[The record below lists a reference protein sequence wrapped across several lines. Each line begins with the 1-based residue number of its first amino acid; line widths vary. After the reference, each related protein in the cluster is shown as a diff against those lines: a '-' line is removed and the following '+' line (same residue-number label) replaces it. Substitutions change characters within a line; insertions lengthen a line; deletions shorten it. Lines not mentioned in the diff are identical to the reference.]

1 MQDSLRSLKLKNF
14 TVLFGIGVR
23 QKLLE
28 DDIIKYAGQFD
39 GTICGD
45 DEYSARVIE
54 ACSPRLKVVSKWGTG
69 IDAIDKEACK
79 KFGVMIGNTLYLNSK
94 QVIGD
99 NLFPLLVS
107 TRDPAELEKPTATDI
122 LNNDEDFL
130 NYLRRKAPDMVNVG
144 IVIGETAY
152 NEIGFEEADAVAKL
166 TALFKKLQGG
176 SLILFH
182 EKGGEL
188 TDMKKL
194 Y

>member
-1 MQDSLRSLKLKNF
+1 MKKFALAVLSVVSLALMACGPSKLEIQEASSQSDIM
-14 TVLFGIGVR
+14 VEVR
-23 QKLLE
+23 QVLNDSISLFV
-28 DDIIKYAGQFD
+28 GSTF
-39 GTICGD
+39 
-45 DEYSARVIE
+45 
-54 ACSPRLKVVSKWGTG
+54 
-69 IDAIDKEACK
+69 
-79 KFGVMIGNTLYLNSK
+79 YLNSK
-94 QVIGD
+94 QAIAD
-99 NLFPLLVS
+99 NMYPLLVS

-130 NYLRRKAPDMVNVG
+130 NYLRRKSPDMVNVG

-176 SLILFH
+176 SLVLFH

>member
-1 MQDSLRSLKLKNF
+1 MKKLALAVLSVASLALMACGPSKLEIQEAS
-14 TVLFGIGVR
+14 TQSDIMVEVR
-23 QKLLE
+23 QVLNDSISL
-28 DDIIKYAGQFD
+28 F
-39 GTICGD
+39 
-45 DEYSARVIE
+45 V
-54 ACSPRLKVVSKWGTG
+54 
-69 IDAIDKEACK
+69 
-79 KFGVMIGNTLYLNSK
+79 GNTFYLNSK
-94 QVIGD
+94 QAIAD
-99 NLFPLLVS
+99 NMYPLLVS

-122 LNNDEDFL
+122 LNSDEDFL

-176 SLILFH
+176 SLVLFH

>member
-1 MQDSLRSLKLKNF
+1 MKKFALAVLSVVSLALMACGPSKLEIQEASSQSDIM
-14 TVLFGIGVR
+14 VEVR
-23 QKLLE
+23 QVLNDSISL
-28 DDIIKYAGQFD
+28 F
-39 GTICGD
+39 
-45 DEYSARVIE
+45 V
-54 ACSPRLKVVSKWGTG
+54 
-69 IDAIDKEACK
+69 
-79 KFGVMIGNTLYLNSK
+79 GNTFYLNSK
-94 QVIGD
+94 QAIAD
-99 NLFPLLVS
+99 NMYPLLVS

-130 NYLRRKAPDMVNVG
+130 NYLRRKSPDMLNVG

-176 SLILFH
+176 SLVLFH